1 MTTTTSASPAQPD
14 EVYLSP
20 ELEANIQNRLSRIE
34 GHVRGVKR
42 MLDEHQDCESVLIQL
57 AAVKS
62 ALNQV
67 IIKVLEGHMETC
79 VMECVLEGEG
89 EEALERLQGALS
101 LVLKKS

>member
-1 MTTTTSASPAQPD
+1 MATVSPPTVT
-14 EVYLSP
+14 ETGKVYLSP
-20 ELEANIQNRLSRIE
+20 ELEENIKNRLSRIE

-42 MLDEHQDCESVLIQL
+42 MLDEHKDCEDILIQL

-79 VMECVLEGEG
+79 VMECVAEGEG
-89 EEALERLQGALS
+89 GEALERLQSALS